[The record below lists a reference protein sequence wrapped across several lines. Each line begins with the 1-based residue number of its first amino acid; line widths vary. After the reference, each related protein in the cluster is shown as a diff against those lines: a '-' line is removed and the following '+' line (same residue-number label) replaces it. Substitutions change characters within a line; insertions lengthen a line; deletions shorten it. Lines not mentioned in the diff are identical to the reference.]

1 MERKK
6 GSDEKHLHHLKTGK
20 YVLDGLEKTI
30 IENDRKAC
38 SQQHEVLSLHTG
50 TKSINLSNRK
60 HNKRRKADQGK
71 RECAEQ

>member
-1 MERKK
+1 MD
-6 GSDEKHLHHLKTGK
+6 S
-20 YVLDGLEKTI
+20 EKTI

-71 RECAEQ
+71 RECAGQ